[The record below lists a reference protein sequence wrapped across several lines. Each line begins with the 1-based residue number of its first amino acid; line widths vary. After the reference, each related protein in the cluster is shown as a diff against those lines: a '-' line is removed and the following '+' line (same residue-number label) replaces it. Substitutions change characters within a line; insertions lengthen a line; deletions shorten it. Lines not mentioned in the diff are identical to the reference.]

1 MSSTISKI
9 VAKTRDSRTTSEEA
23 TTLSTSG
30 SLCSLSEVLIDRYVI
45 IQKLGWGHFSTVWL
59 CRDFKYDTYVA
70 IKVQK
75 SASHYLDAA
84 YDEVELLQKASKLST
99 SPEWKERLKKIYGVV
114 WTDHSEQE
122 SIHEG

>member
-1 MSSTISKI
+1 
-9 VAKTRDSRTTSEEA
+9 
-23 TTLSTSG
+23 
-30 SLCSLSEVLIDRYVI
+30 
-45 IQKLGWGHFSTVWL
+45 
-59 CRDFKYDTYVA
+59 VA

-122 SIHEG
+122 SLHEG